1 MSKLIF
7 DTNFIISLLIQN
19 DDKHQRAIQL
29 KNEGIF
35 NNECYV
41 TNLIIQELFT
51 VLGLLTKDVTYVKKI
66 YSMIKDNFIIIDEYK
81 IDKFNDKVVKIYYMH
96 NTKLSFVDSSLI
108 EIFINHR
115 EYTFTRRFDFSDTS
129 LVLHGS
135 FDKETYGVFKEY
147 RSIWEM

>member
-108 EIFINHR
+108 QVLK
-115 EYTFTRRFDFSDTS
+115 EYEFDGI
-129 LVLHGS
+129 VS
-135 FDKETYGVFKEY
+135 FDKGLKNK
-147 RSIWEM
+147 SKINIIN

>member
-108 EIFINHR
+108 QVLK
-115 EYTFTRRFDFSDTS
+115 EYEFDG
-129 LVLHGS
+129 VVS
-135 FDKETYGVFKEY
+135 FDKDLKNK
-147 RSIWEM
+147 SKINIIN

>member
-81 IDKFNDKVVKIYYMH
+81 IDKFNDKVAKIYYMH

-108 EIFINHR
+108 QVLK
-115 EYTFTRRFDFSDTS
+115 EYEFDG
-129 LVLHGS
+129 VVS
-135 FDKETYGVFKEY
+135 FDKDLKNK
-147 RSIWEM
+147 SKINIIN